1 MRSLLV
7 MSLVAMISSCA
18 KAPEAADN
26 RVTLRRTGGTTFQ
39 IVPGEGQLPYCL
51 AYTVSRTGLT
61 RQLTM
66 SKSNQSFACEPNAP
80 IGKRTFR
87 VPQSEG
93 PVKVHV
99 LFTSQPINAAS
110 VSQDL
115 LDAKD
120 RQTPSAM
127 NLRLPGKASLNT
139 IDFVP
144 EEDVVPEI
152 GVMLGQDAG
161 T

>member
-1 MRSLLV
+1 MRALV
-7 MSLVAMISSCA
+7 LVSLVVVVTGCEKSTPPSA
-18 KAPEAADN
+18 N

-39 IVPGEGQLPYCL
+39 LLPSEGQLPYCL
-51 AYTVSRTGLT
+51 AYTVSRSGLT

-66 SKSNQSFACEPNAP
+66 SKSNQSFTCEANAA

-87 VPQSEG
+87 VPQNEG

-120 RQTPSAM
+120 RQALSVM
-127 NLRLPGKASLNT
+127 NLRLPGKALLET

-144 EEDVVPEI
+144 EEDVDPEV
-152 GVMLGQDAG
+152 GEMLGQDAG